1 MMLNTKRRPL
11 IAAALLLTSLGVTT
25 SCIDNSYDLNKD
37 IDMTINAGGEHLAI
51 PVGYTEKITLD
62 KIIELGEDD
71 DLQIVNGEYHLLK
84 SDNIDPSTTTV
95 DPVSIDATDSDI
107 NQIAITEAAASP
119 VEIEIETS
127 ISQNGSIKAEANN
140 VDEAVKKI
148 GSITAQNPVPLTIKI
163 VIEGQREY
171 KSIQV
176 PDLKIQL
183 PKFLVFTQKYPEIDD
198 NNVLSLNL
206 NITKGENA
214 NIEYNYNITGYRFAE
229 KAGEQGE
236 ISVNGKK
243 AVIEDNGIKVTGNST
258 VTVAA
263 NSQGELYIKPSI
275 SIGTMS
281 IKSITG
287 VIQPTIDA
295 TASNVSLDNLPDF
308 LQDDATELDIANPI
322 FTFIAKNP
330 LNAPIVLN
338 GEMYGSKDGIKIDN
352 SVVYIGDEKSTDGQS
367 IILAPNSTT
376 TIALSR
382 LGAGGKEG
390 AVNIKVS
397 DINNLIKKIPDA
409 VDVKLQPAITYN
421 EYYTVDLGESYT
433 MESSYDIDIPLSFG
447 KDLKI
452 VYEET
457 IDGFDLDLEDIG
469 IKKAVLS
476 INAVNTIPLAMEIK
490 NENISALDVNGNVI
504 NDIDVTVEGNITE
517 SKDGKTETSSLI
529 NITLKETTEGAIGKL
544 DGLKLKVTAISGQAT
559 DVQLLSSQWLQL
571 KDMKLKIPN
580 GIKVDLN

>member
-1 MMLNTKRRPL
+1 
-11 IAAALLLTSLGVTT
+11 
-25 SCIDNSYDLNKD
+25 
-37 IDMTINAGGEHLAI
+37 
-51 PVGYTEKITLD
+51 
-62 KIIELGEDD
+62 
-71 DLQIVNGEYHLLK
+71 
-84 SDNIDPSTTTV
+84 
-95 DPVSIDATDSDI
+95 
-107 NQIAITEAAASP
+107 
-119 VEIEIETS
+119 
-127 ISQNGSIKAEANN
+127 
-140 VDEAVKKI
+140 
-148 GSITAQNPVPLTIKI
+148 
-163 VIEGQREY
+163 
-171 KSIQV
+171 
-176 PDLKIQL
+176 
-183 PKFLVFTQKYPEIDD
+183 
-198 NNVLSLNL
+198 
-206 NITKGENA
+206 
-214 NIEYNYNITGYRFAE
+214 
-229 KAGEQGE
+229 
-236 ISVNGKK
+236 
-243 AVIEDNGIKVTGNST
+243 
-258 VTVAA
+258 
-263 NSQGELYIKPSI
+263 
-275 SIGTMS
+275 
-281 IKSITG
+281 
-287 VIQPTIDA
+287 
-295 TASNVSLDNLPDF
+295 
-308 LQDDATELDIANPI
+308 
-322 FTFIAKNP
+322 
-330 LNAPIVLN
+330 
-338 GEMYGSKDGIKIDN
+338 MYGSKDGVKIDN

-490 NENISALDVNGNVI
+490 NENISALDANGNVI

>member
-1 MMLNTKRRPL
+1 MTLNTKRRPL

-119 VEIEIETS
+119 VEIEIETT

-183 PKFLVFTQKYPEIDD
+183 PKFLVFAQKYPEIDD

-206 NITKGENA
+206 DITKGDNA

-338 GEMYGSKDGIKIDN
+338 GEMYGSKDGVKIDN

-469 IKKAVLS
+469 IKKVVLS